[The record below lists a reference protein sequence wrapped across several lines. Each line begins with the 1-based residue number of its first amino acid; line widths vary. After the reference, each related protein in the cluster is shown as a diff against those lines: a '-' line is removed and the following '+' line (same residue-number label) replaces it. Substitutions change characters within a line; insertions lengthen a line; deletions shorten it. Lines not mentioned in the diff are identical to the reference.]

1 MLRQEGRGNDMYLPG
16 NFNPGGDIMEL
27 DLLTVHEMI
36 CRTISAVCGIISA
49 VNIIFTWIKKK

>member
-1 MLRQEGRGNDMYLPG
+1 
-16 NFNPGGDIMEL
+16 MEL

-36 CRTISAVCGIISA
+36 CRTISAVCGIIAA